1 MFYFPWFGLLTLAGV
16 LIVGGIIIYVLAQVL
31 AKHPTPEWRKRDMLK
46 HIYLYFILFVTLMMT
61 IGGSIGVFAGIA
73 NFVSPPYY
81 AETYEQFKQQRC
93 DNNYM
98 TPYNTSTLE
107 STEDNGAEP
116 AEAESDEI
124 KVSEDADASVSS
136 DRSHIQPW
144 PYPGAKYCDEGE
156 LRDAYDRMIRDLEDD
171 AKSDAVRSIIQSLG
185 WIIVPLPVFIF
196 FQRQLN
202 RKTNVTDDTTTKKEE

>member
-1 MFYFPWFGLLTLAGV
+1 MLYFPWFSLITLAGILV
-16 LIVGGIIIYVLAQVL
+16 IGGLVIYVLAQVL
-31 AKHPTPEWRKRDMLK
+31 AKHPAPEWRKRNMLR

-98 TPYNTSTLE
+98 TPYETGTSE
-107 STEDNGAEP
+107 NTEDSVAEP
-116 AEAESDEI
+116 AEPKPDETE
-124 KVSEDADASVSS
+124 VSESADASVSS
-136 DRSHIQPW
+136 DRSYIQPW

-156 LRDAYDRMIRDLEDD
+156 LRDAYDRMIRDLEDE
-171 AKSDAVRSIIQSLG
+171 AKSDAVRSIMQSLG

-202 RKTNVTDDTTTKKEE
+202 RKTTVTNDMHTKKEE